1 MKKFLKYFLFAA
13 AFLVFQSSLSN
24 IVSAETIKETY
35 STSTNYVEKDK
46 EFPIPKLIDVEQ
58 ISPNR
63 IQITYDRDVD
73 TNLGEK
79 ATNYWIQD
87 IANDTPKGVATLGK
101 NDKVNAKNSLTD
113 KMVRIEAKEDSAKTF
128 ILTFSQNIPEGSENK
143 LIVCYVTVEGA
154 PPYNGDN
161 GTAVFV
167 GKQ

>member
-1 MKKFLKYFLFAA
+1 MKKFSKYFLFAA

-35 STSTNYVEKDK
+35 YTSKNYVDEDK
-46 EFPIPKLIDVEQ
+46 KLPIPRLVEVEQ

-63 IQITYDRDVD
+63 IQISYDRDVD

-87 IANDTPKGVATLGK
+87 LLNDVPKGIATLGK
-101 NDKVNAKNSLTD
+101 NDKANAKNSLTEN
-113 KMVRIEAKEDSAKTF
+113 MVRIEAKEDSASTF
-128 ILTFSQNIPEGSENK
+128 ILTFNKNIPEGSEYK
-143 LIVCYVTVEGA
+143 LIISNVTVEGA
-154 PPYNGDN
+154 PSYNGSN
-161 GTAVFV
+161 GEETFV

>member
-35 STSTNYVEKDK
+35 YTSTNYFDEDK
-46 EFPIPKLIDVEQ
+46 KSPIPMLADVEQ

-63 IQITYDRDVD
+63 IQINYDRDVD

-87 IANDTPKGVATLGK
+87 VMNDAPKGIATLGK
-101 NDKVNAKNSLTD
+101 NDKANSKNSLTD
-113 KMVRIEAKEDSAKTF
+113 KMVKIEAKEDSARIF
-128 ILTFSQNIPEGSENK
+128 ILTFDQNIPEGSEYN
-143 LIVCYVTVEGA
+143 LIIYNVTVEGA
-154 PPYNGDN
+154 PSYNGTN
-161 GTAVFV
+161 GTGSIV